1 MMFLEKPGAGIF
13 LMKENAK
20 LYKEQKDRK
29 AYFLSKRLHPEEEK
43 MEDIPENM
51 PGADKKKKLGDGL
64 SMIVPA
70 SSQETVKLSNK
81 QK

>member
-1 MMFLEKPGAGIF
+1 
-13 LMKENAK
+13 
-20 LYKEQKDRK
+20 
-29 AYFLSKRLHPEEEK
+29 

-51 PGADKKKKLGDGL
+51 PGADKKKKLRDDL

-70 SSQETVKLSNK
+70 FSQETVKLSNK